1 MQEKPDNDAINSLL
15 SEVQGLIRSGL
26 DEEKTGVIL
35 NRIGCPVPPGPF
47 LSQVR
52 LFSEYLPLARE
63 YPFSEEQRY
72 LHFLWEAVD
81 HSPLSLAVNFSIPF
95 RRMIAKKLFRRC
107 GRNFC
112 CENGVRF
119 NFPQFIEVGDDVFIN
134 EGTFIDSKGGLTIG
148 NSVGISEFVRI
159 MTHTHSEAN
168 HTERIY
174 GRVVIGDYARISLG
188 STIFHGI
195 SIGEEAIVASC
206 SVVTRDVPAHH
217 VVAGVPA
224 EVVHERHTGGR
235 HREQLNHIWL
245 AGGAFQDE

>member
-1 MQEKPDNDAINSLL
+1 MPEKPEEADIESLL
-15 SEVQGLIRSGL
+15 SVIGERIRSGL
-26 DEEKTGVIL
+26 DEEKTREIL
-35 NRIGCPVPPGPF
+35 NRIGITVPSGPAF
-47 LSQVR
+47 AQMR
-52 LFSEYLPLARE
+52 LFSEYLPIARE
-63 YPFSEEQRY
+63 YPFTSEQRY
-72 LHFLWEAVD
+72 LHFLWETVD
-81 HSPLSLAVNFSIPF
+81 HSPFSAAVNFTIPF

-119 NFPQFIEVGDDVFIN
+119 NFGQFIEAGDDVFIN
-134 EGTFIDSKGGLTIG
+134 EGTFIDSKGGVTIG

-174 GRVVIGDYARISLG
+174 GRVAIGDYARISLG

-195 SIGEEAIVASC
+195 TIGEEAIVASC
-206 SVVTRDVPAHH
+206 SVVTRDVPPHH

-224 EVVHERHTGGR
+224 EIVHERHTGGR

-245 AGGAFQDE
+245 AGAAFQDD